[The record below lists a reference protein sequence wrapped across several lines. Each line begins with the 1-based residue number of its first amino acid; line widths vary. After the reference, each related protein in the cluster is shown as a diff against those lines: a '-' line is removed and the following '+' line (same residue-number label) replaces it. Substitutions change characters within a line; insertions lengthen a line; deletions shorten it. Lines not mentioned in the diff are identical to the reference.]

1 MKIYKIILLL
11 ACSAHT
17 AFSQY
22 MPEGFEDIKIGMSRE
37 DLLEMRPMAKNSSS
51 MEKFNNDENKMV
63 EYNPVGEIN
72 PALIDRMISYNF
84 KNNALVTVEFIFK
97 NIEINSFLNH
107 SFNAMGQNFILSKST
122 INNHNS
128 ICWIRANEVALITI
142 PVDYKAG
149 TLYEFYYQIMQ
160 PDYFDEFNKFKK
172 NILSKKNLH
181 YGVSEDF
188 KKRITA
194 YAEGVLAEVEAQAE
208 VTDVPLAVVAKA
220 EGKSA
225 DQDGEYANTEYS
237 EATVKKTVVLVLTA
251 IALVLGFGLFY
262 RLKR

>member
-22 MPEGFEDIKIGMSRE
+22 MPEGFEDIKIGMSHEALMKVRPNLE
-37 DLLEMRPMAKNSSS
+37 PFSLGLDSGEIKNGSGMLLECFPSGTSIKNA
-51 MEKFNNDENKMV
+51 EKFIIYGLKRNSLQTFNYTFKKDDVFSYLKKILKSEGHFNEIRPSTSKFDGLMVWEWENGELWLTGSLKSSKTNHYEFHYQVISQKILNEIKMHRKDKPIA
-63 EYNPVGEIN
+63 Y
-72 PALIDRMISYNF
+72 S
-84 KNNALVTVEFIFK
+84 
-97 NIEINSFLNH
+97 NSF
-107 SFNAMGQNFILSKST
+107 
-122 INNHNS
+122 
-128 ICWIRANEVALITI
+128 
-142 PVDYKAG
+142 
-149 TLYEFYYQIMQ
+149 
-160 PDYFDEFNKFKK
+160 
-172 NILSKKNLH
+172 
-181 YGVSEDF
+181 EDF

-251 IALVLGFGLFY
+251 IALMLGFGLFY